1 MAQVNGVYA
10 GSIKDDPN
18 FKKNHM
24 APGRLVKN
32 IIVHI
37 ILGVLAV
44 IWLFP
49 IFWVVLTSLRKEKGA
64 YTSYF
69 WPKALTFD
77 NYKKLFT
84 QTTQLNF
91 PRMFLNT
98 LLIAIFACL
107 ISTFFILCTG
117 YCMSRLRFRLRKP
130 FMNLAM
136 ILGLFPG
143 FMSMVAIYFILKA
156 VGLTE
161 GNLLLVALTLCYS
174 AGSGTGF
181 YIVKGFFDTVPK
193 SLSEA
198 AILDGCNQWQV
209 FTKVVLPLSK
219 PIVVY
224 TVLTSFLAPW
234 LDFVFVRVIVGPKQK
249 YWTVALGLY
258 YMLEKE
264 YIQQW
269 YTSWAAA
276 AVIVSIPIAALFL
289 AMQKNYVDGMTGAV
303 KG

>member
-1 MAQVNGVYA
+1 MAQVNGVYQ
-10 GSIKDDPN
+10 GSIKNDPN

-24 APGRLVKN
+24 APGRLAKN
-32 IIVHI
+32 IVIHV
-37 ILGVLAV
+37 ILAILAV

-49 IFWVVLTSLRKEKGA
+49 IFWIIMTSLRKEKGA
-64 YTSYF
+64 YTAYF
-69 WPKALTFD
+69 FPKALTFD

-84 QTTQLNF
+84 DTTLLNF
-91 PRMFLNT
+91 PQMFMNT
-98 LLIAIFACL
+98 LIVAIFACL
-107 ISTFFILCTG
+107 ISTLFILSTS

-143 FMSMVAIYFILKA
+143 FMSMVAVYFILKA

-161 GNLLLVALTLCYS
+161 GKLLLVALTLCYS

-209 FTKVVLPLSK
+209 FTKVILPLSK

-224 TVLTSFLAPW
+224 TVLTAFLGPW
-234 LDFVFVRVIVGPKQK
+234 LDFVFVNVIVGPHKEC
-249 YWTVALGLY
+249 WTVALGMY
-258 YMLEKE
+258 NMLEKE
-264 YIQQW
+264 YIYNW
-269 YTSWAAA
+269 YTPWAAA
-276 AVIVSIPIAALFL
+276 AVVVSIPIAALFL
-289 AMQKNYVDGMTGAV
+289 IMQKNYVDGMTGAV